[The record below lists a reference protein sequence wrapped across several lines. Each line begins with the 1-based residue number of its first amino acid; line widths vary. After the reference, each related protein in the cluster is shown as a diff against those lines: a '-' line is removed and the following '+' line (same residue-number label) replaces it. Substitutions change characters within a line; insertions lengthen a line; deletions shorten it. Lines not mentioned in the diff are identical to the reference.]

1 MFFKM
6 SAALILVLSMVTCVK
21 TGEKLSRSEL
31 ASWKL
36 VSAPPMSTLN
46 SKSIDILT
54 LGHRGIYDDFATIWT
69 IQFLGDKNLTRKA
82 TADEV
87 FNAVSSFTKHQPKLE
102 AIYLLSCF
110 VLALDY
116 NRPEYCE
123 VINVDG
129 LKAFPDS
136 WRIPMVQ
143 GFVASF
149 KLQDDIKA
157 AAFYQIAASR
167 PQSPPYV
174 GKLAARLSQRGLAN
188 GQDLNETLD
197 MLREVPGGTRIME
210 ILRERMK
217 DQTTPPR
224 HGGLQ

>member
-1 MFFKM
+1 M
-6 SAALILVLSMVTCVK
+6 ATCIK
-21 TGEKLSRSEL
+21 TGADLSVSER
-31 ASWKL
+31 AQWKL
-36 VSAPPMSTLN
+36 VSSPPMSTLN

-54 LGHRGIYDDFATIWT
+54 LGHRGIYDDLATIWT
-69 IQFLGDKNLTRKA
+69 IQFLGDKDLANKA
-82 TADEV
+82 SAEEV
-87 FNAVSSFTKHQPKLE
+87 YKAVSSFTKHQPKIE
-102 AIYLLSCF
+102 AIYLISCF

-123 VINVDG
+123 SISLDG

-157 AAFYQIAASR
+157 SAFYQMAASR
-167 PQSPPYV
+167 PNSPAYV
-174 GKLAARLSQRGLAN
+174 GKLATRLANRGFAN
-188 GQDLNETLD
+188 GQDMNETLD

-210 ILRERMK
+210 VLRQRMRE
-217 DQTTPPR
+217 QATPAR